1 MDEIELPYNSV
12 CKQKKNPSELLLS
25 NSRNLSPDDRKVGN
39 IDSIKDFF
47 AMLNLEL
54 NGYITKKDILFTLS
68 IANELD
74 FEFIFKNLCAV

>member
-1 MDEIELPYNSV
+1 MKLSFLITLCVN
-12 CKQKKNPSELLLS
+12 KKNPSELLLS

-39 IDSIKDFF
+39 IDSLKDFF

-54 NGYITKKDILFTLS
+54 NGCITKKDILFTLL

-74 FEFIFKNLCAV
+74 FEFIFKNLCAL